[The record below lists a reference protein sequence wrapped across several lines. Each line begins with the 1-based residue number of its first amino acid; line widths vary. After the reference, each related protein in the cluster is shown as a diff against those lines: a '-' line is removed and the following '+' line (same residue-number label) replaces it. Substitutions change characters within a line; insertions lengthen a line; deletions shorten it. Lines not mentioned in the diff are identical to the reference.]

1 MRRGFIQTPSS
12 RLRPEELKARLRDLH
27 SSGPE
32 AAELTDKDKGTV
44 TGKER
49 NASTFDL
56 KAALRAVDKDEEK
69 EKGNHGDLKQPSR
82 SSGRKHQQANE
93 FKDKGNSSFQKGE
106 FVQACEEYTQ
116 SINAQPTCIAYANR
130 AMAKIKLK
138 QFSEAIDDATKALEL
153 DGLYV
158 KAFLRRGT
166 AHELLGQTENALDD
180 FEAALRLEP
189 QNKSA
194 IESRK
199 TLIRE
204 WAKQNGFSGVE
215 SNGEIIPVKLAA
227 TGDGGGLQHR
237 PEKPFLVPVETK
249 KIADGLSTSTNQLA
263 VDQHAA
269 DRKGTVDFHS
279 KQWKSTNTRHD
290 IKLTS
295 SVKDAGSIEPPKRI
309 PKTGVEFESIWRGLK
324 GNRTSQA
331 SFILLLQPPQLVNV
345 LKQALTPALLFELQM
360 VLLKDAM
367 EVNPTH
373 AAALLAALAQVPRFK
388 LNTLSLSNTQ
398 KKALSAAW
406 DVVMEGQLKDTFLS
420 LRPAFSV

>member
-27 SSGPE
+27 SSGRE
-32 AAELTDKDKGTV
+32 ATELTDKDKDTTTGT
-44 TGKER
+44 ER
-49 NASTFDL
+49 NASKFDL
-56 KAALRAVDKDEEK
+56 KAALRAVDDDKNKDD
-69 EKGNHGDLKQPSR
+69 HGDSKKPSR
-82 SSGRKHQQANE
+82 SSGRKNQQANE
-93 FKDKGNSSFQKGE
+93 FKDKGNASFQKGE

-138 QFSEAIDDATKALEL
+138 QLYEAIDDATKALEL

-166 AHELLGQTENALDD
+166 AYDLLGQTEKALDD

-215 SNGEIIPVKLAA
+215 YSGQTIPVKLAA
-227 TGDGGGLQHR
+227 AVDGGGLQHR
-237 PEKPFLVPVETK
+237 PEKPFLVPVKTK
-249 KIADGLSTSTNQLA
+249 TIVDGLSTSNQLA
-263 VDQHAA
+263 VDQPAA
-269 DRKGTVDFHS
+269 DRKAKVDLQS
-279 KQWKSTNTRHD
+279 KHTEAANTRHGN
-290 IKLTS
+290 LAS
-295 SVKDAGSIEPPKRI
+295 SVNYAGSTEAPKRI
-309 PKTGVEFESIWRGLK
+309 PRTGVEFESIWRGFK
-324 GNRTSQA
+324 GNGTSQA
-331 SFILLLQPPQLVNV
+331 TFILLFQPSQLVNV

-360 VLLKDAM
+360 VLLKDALEM
-367 EVNPTH
+367 NPTH
-373 AAALLAALAQVPRFK
+373 AAALLAALTQVPRFK
-388 LNTLSLSNTQ
+388 LNTLSISNSQ

-406 DVVMEGQLKDTFLS
+406 DVVMGGQLKDIFS
-420 LRPAFSV
+420 PLRPAFSV